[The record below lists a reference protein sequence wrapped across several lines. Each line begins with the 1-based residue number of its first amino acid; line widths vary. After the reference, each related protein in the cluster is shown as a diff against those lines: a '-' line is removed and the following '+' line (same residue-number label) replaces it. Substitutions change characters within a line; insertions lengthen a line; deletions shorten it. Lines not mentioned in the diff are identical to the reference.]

1 MIWDDELSSAGFKGN
16 LKRYSG
22 VNVIHGLNPHETVLD
37 SLSEI
42 KLADR

>member
-1 MIWDDELSSAGFKGN
+1 MQRLLSFLKG
-16 LKRYSG
+16 YSG
-22 VNVIHGLNPHETVLD
+22 VNLIHGLTHRETVLD